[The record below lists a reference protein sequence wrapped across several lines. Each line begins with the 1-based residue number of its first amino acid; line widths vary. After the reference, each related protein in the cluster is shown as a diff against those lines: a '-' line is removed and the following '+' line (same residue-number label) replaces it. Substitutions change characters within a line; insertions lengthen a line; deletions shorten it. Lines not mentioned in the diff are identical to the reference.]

1 MNNLSIINEVELE
14 SVVKNVSNTVDQ
26 SQDSGLADSETSNGS
41 SGKIYTEG
49 NIIIPFQALNARL
62 DNVKESTF
70 LGKEKEAKNGCDLS
84 NISPENAAKT
94 LNSSDGKLE
103 GFTSFHKGI

>member
-14 SVVKNVSNTVDQ
+14 TVVKNVTNTANH
-26 SQDSGLADSETSNGS
+26 SQDSGLADSEVSNGS
-41 SGKIYTEG
+41 SGKISTEG